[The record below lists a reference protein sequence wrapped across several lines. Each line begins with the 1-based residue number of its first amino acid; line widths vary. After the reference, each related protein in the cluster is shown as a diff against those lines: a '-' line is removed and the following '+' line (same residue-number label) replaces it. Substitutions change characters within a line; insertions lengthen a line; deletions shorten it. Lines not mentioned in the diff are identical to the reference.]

1 MKQAYIL
8 RSNKSWEGGS
18 E

>member
-8 RSNKSWEGGS
+8 RSNKSWECGS